1 MYNNK
6 ICRFYILLI
15 AIILI
20 SFSSCHSYKNL
31 GDAPQ
36 AETNGLIRDS
46 AQKNGDTT
54 TIADI
59 PWKEYFTDQKLQALI
74 SEGLNKNY
82 DMQIAMSRIT
92 QSEVTLSMAR
102 AAFQPTLGAGAS
114 IDHTRHSSGNEGTKV
129 LGYYTNVNYLG
140 FSASWEADLWG
151 KLSNQS
157 KAKYASYL
165 SSVEYKNL
173 IQTNIISNI
182 AKAYY
187 NLLALDEQL
196 KITKETIILLEK
208 NVQTM
213 SQLKEAGQQ
222 NAAAVEQSNALLYST
237 QLSIPQIESQI
248 HIQENTICVL
258 IGRMPGS
265 IDRDSIRRQTVSEKL
280 DYGVPAQ
287 LLAKRPDVKQAEL
300 SFRSAYALTK
310 AAKANLYPSLT
321 IGSSTSP
328 TSIGLAGGK
337 LSTFFKPENIA
348 AEIVAGIAQPI
359 FYKKQLSGNLKIA
372 QAQQDDALLTFKNT
386 ILTAGQEVSNILFSY
401 KASLSKNDLRNKQ
414 ISSLNNAVD
423 YTQDLLLAGEANY
436 TEVLNAQQSL
446 LSAQLNQIN
455 DKLEQL
461 TYGVNLYKAL
471 GGGTK

>member
-1 MYNNK
+1 
-6 ICRFYILLI
+6 
-15 AIILI
+15 
-20 SFSSCHSYKNL
+20 
-31 GDAPQ
+31 
-36 AETNGLIRDS
+36 
-46 AQKNGDTT
+46 
-54 TIADI
+54 
-59 PWKEYFTDQKLQALI
+59 
-74 SEGLNKNY
+74 
-82 DMQIAMSRIT
+82 
-92 QSEVTLSMAR
+92 
-102 AAFQPTLGAGAS
+102 
-114 IDHTRHSSGNEGTKV
+114 
-129 LGYYTNVNYLG
+129 
-140 FSASWEADLWG
+140 
-151 KLSNQS
+151 
-157 KAKYASYL
+157 
-165 SSVEYKNL
+165 
-173 IQTNIISNI
+173 
-182 AKAYY
+182 
-187 NLLALDEQL
+187 
-196 KITKETIILLEK
+196 
-208 NVQTM
+208 
-213 SQLKEAGQQ
+213 
-222 NAAAVEQSNALLYST
+222 
-237 QLSIPQIESQI
+237 
-248 HIQENTICVL
+248 
-258 IGRMPGS
+258 MPGS